1 MTLNALRR
9 FLRDS
14 GCLEERTLQIAGSG
28 SLFLEY
34 VCRTKQG
41 RSCRAIFAADL
52 QGGQMSDA
60 TLAGVSRRLAPCL
73 GRSWLK
79 RVPEENPFG

>member
-14 GCLEERTLQIAGSG
+14 GCLEERVLQIAGSG
-28 SLFLEY
+28 SMFLEY

-41 RSCRAIFAADL
+41 TSCRAIFAADL
-52 QGGQMSDA
+52 QGGRMTDA
-60 TLAGVSRRLAPCL
+60 TLTGLSRRLAPCL
-73 GRSWLK
+73 GRGWIK
-79 RVPEENPFG
+79 RVPEEDPFG